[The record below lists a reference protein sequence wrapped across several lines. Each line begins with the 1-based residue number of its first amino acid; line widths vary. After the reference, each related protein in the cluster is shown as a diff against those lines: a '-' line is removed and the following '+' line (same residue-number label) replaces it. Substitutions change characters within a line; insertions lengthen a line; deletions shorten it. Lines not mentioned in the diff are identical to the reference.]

1 MTIEAWYQMHKESSR
16 TRYSNPPRE
25 RFPAGVI
32 PDGTTLREGD
42 GHTRLAEFIRYG
54 EKPQVRLILPN
65 QLTIGRHREIRDVVL
80 KEGGSVFAV
89 PMNVLAIAEIATDT
103 IEVVHTRFSKHP
115 VRADEQVLKAQVNYP
130 VFYRD
135 AWGYRSISEYRRRE
149 AYFLSGYDRNE
160 KGLSYF
166 FCEMP
171 VDGKPQTVKEAYEM
185 LKPQSVKDAE
195 AAGFKVKRQGD
206 MFFIRMKGWQPP
218 DADGIKHQ
226 HQFIHDS
233 NHRAEEVFWR
243 GRASERLTYVRGII
257 MHDPAGRRPDHAPLN
272 LGRKHWWLCVR
283 NTVPV
288 GSRQ

>member
-1 MTIEAWYQMHKESSR
+1 MTIEAWYQMHKETSR
-16 TRYSNPPRE
+16 SRYNNPPRD
-25 RFPAGVI
+25 RFPLGVI

-54 EKPQVRLILPN
+54 ERPQVRLILPN
-65 QLTIGRHREIRDVVL
+65 PTTISRHREIRDVVL
-80 KEGGSVFAV
+80 KEGGTVFAV
-89 PMNVLAIAEIATDT
+89 PMNVLSIAEIATDT

-130 VFYRD
+130 VFYKD
-135 AWGYRSISEYRRRE
+135 TWGYRNISEFKRRE

-171 VDGKPQTVKEAYEM
+171 VGGQPQTVKEAYEM
-185 LKPQSVKDAE
+185 LKPESVKEAE
-195 AAGFKVKRQGD
+195 RAGFKVKRQGD
-206 MFFIRMKGWQPP
+206 MFFIRMKGWQP
-218 DADGIKHQ
+218 DEGTLRREHL
-226 HQFIHDS
+226 FIHDS
-233 NHRAEEVFWR
+233 NHRAEEVCWVGPR
-243 GRASERLTYVRGII
+243 GNRLTYVRGTI
-257 MHDPAGRRPDHAPLN
+257 MHDPAGRRADHAPLN

-288 GSRQ
+288 ANNR